1 MCPAVPTAVAA
12 DHATAREIASWWVAF
27 YLTSM
32 GSLYRRSLSERGYR
46 EQVEAVLA
54 GNPTHDTT
62 DVPALVLL
70 DELTVWGTPATAH
83 DQLQH
88 WYTAGAEMPILTL
101 PPDRT
106 IAELDY
112 MLEIMSPHP

>member
-1 MCPAVPTAVAA
+1 
-12 DHATAREIASWWVAF
+12 
-27 YLTSM
+27 M

-70 DELTVWGTPATAH
+70 DELTVWGTPDTAH

-88 WYTAGAEMPILTL
+88 WYTAAPRCRSSHSHPTA
-101 PPDRT
+101 PSPNSTTCSKPCAHTPDIPSCGR
-106 IAELDY
+106 
-112 MLEIMSPHP
+112 